1 MLEPVSIPPS
11 PAATHPNNMATTT
24 KQQQD
29 LDALRNAAVRD
40 QQQTPRGVLNHSSSG
55 EWSDKDGK
63 DSMSSPGM
71 PPHHE
76 LNRSES
82 IGSARV
88 EHAASSTLQTPRAW
102 MGLAPMATV
111 DEELD
116 HAEHNHFF
124 WSKVK
129 IAFKEP
135 FAEFWG
141 TFVLVLFGTGSIAQT
156 LLTANDTSAPGAD
169 GFGSWV
175 TITWGWGIGLML
187 GIYIAG
193 DSGAF
198 LNPAVCLASCMFRK
212 LPWRRL
218 PMYWL
223 AEFTGAFAAAA
234 VVYGNYIGLIN
245 AYESGA
251 RSVAPSET
259 ATAGIFATY
268 PSPSISTTSAFFDQ
282 FIGSALLV
290 FIIFALQDDS
300 NKGKFVASGAW
311 FPLCLFFTLTGIGI
325 AFGAQTGFAIN
336 PARDLGPRL
345 LTAAVGYGR
354 DVWSAGDYY
363 FWIPIVA
370 PFVGCP
376 VGGFLYDAFVYTGE
390 TPVNTP
396 WFGLKQLFTPH
407 KMVQNRLERQKAEGM
422 V

>member
-141 TFVLVLFGTGSIAQT
+141 TFVLVLFGKYHFAVSLNLSANQYRYWFHRADIAHCKRYICPRRRRIWF
-156 LLTANDTSAPGAD
+156 LGDHHL
-169 GFGSWV
+169 
-175 TITWGWGIGLML
+175 GL
-187 GIYIAG
+187 G
-193 DSGAF
+193 
-198 LNPAVCLASCMFRK
+198 
-212 LPWRRL
+212 
-218 PMYWL
+218 YW
-223 AEFTGAFAAAA
+223 
-234 VVYGNYIGLIN
+234 
-245 AYESGA
+245 
-251 RSVAPSET
+251 
-259 ATAGIFATY
+259 
-268 PSPSISTTSAFFDQ
+268 FD
-282 FIGSALLV
+282 
-290 FIIFALQDDS
+290 
-300 NKGKFVASGAW
+300 
-311 FPLCLFFTLTGIGI
+311 
-325 AFGAQTGFAIN
+325 
-336 PARDLGPRL
+336 
-345 LTAAVGYGR
+345 VGYLHR
-354 DVWSAGDYY
+354 
-363 FWIPIVA
+363 
-370 PFVGCP
+370 
-376 VGGFLYDAFVYTGE
+376 
-390 TPVNTP
+390 
-396 WFGLKQLFTPH
+396 
-407 KMVQNRLERQKAEGM
+407 R
-422 V
+422 